1 MLRLLQSVAILAAL
15 AAALSPP
22 HDRGPL
28 FDGSTVVRSLDVE
41 GYEAMLND
49 SSSVW
54 LVDYYSSWCA
64 HCRMFAPEWEKVG
77 ELYAPSKIV
86 QVGAVDC
93 NRHKE
98 ICTRE
103 EVHAYPSVKAH
114 HVPLGSNEKVNME
127 ARGRKK
133 LKSVAAWVED
143 VLKEHDMKSGVDMS
157 TITEEKKLRRNE
169 DAEIEPSKV
178 IEDDTSTLMK
188 YNRLLDAGKA
198 VMLALENSFF
208 IGVLVLEG
216 ERYDAALKWVNALAA
231 SFPLEGNRAAMVKLA
246 DFMKQQKTWSL
257 VEWSELIRRWRPI
270 ARATSFP
277 SDLFDPRGDDELGW
291 TVCKTYTCGLWT
303 LFHSMTTRSFK
314 AEEAWKPSE
323 TMAAIR
329 LYMKNFF
336 GCRDCRQHFMEA
348 NPESLVEELA
358 AGDTNGPHAV
368 VMWAWKMHNSVNK
381 RLHVNQWPSVSAC
394 SSCYIDIGGPVS
406 IGMSLIHEDGIAAYV
421 TSVYGHEDKA
431 LFDEIIMTATYKFPA
446 QSFNTMTVAA
456 LVIALV
462 VVVVKTQRHRFA
474 ISKDIHMA

>member
-1 MLRLLQSVAILAAL
+1 MLRLLQSVAILAALPPL

-143 VLKEHDMKSGVDMS
+143 VVKEHDMKSGVDMS

-188 YNRLLDAGKA
+188 YNRLFDAGKA

-208 IGVLVLEG
+208 IGVQVLEG

-246 DFMKQQKTWSL
+246 DIMKQQKTWSL
-257 VEWSELIRRWRPI
+257 VEWSELIR
-270 ARATSFP
+270 
-277 SDLFDPRGDDELGW
+277 
-291 TVCKTYTCGLWT
+291 
-303 LFHSMTTRSFK
+303 SMTTRSFK

-368 VMWAWKMHNSVNK
+368 VMWAWKMHNPVNK
-381 RLHVNQWPSVSAC
+381 RLHVNQWPSLSAC